1 MIQRVGLW
9 AGIGLFLTMRLVAAP
24 AGLSPEGWAVAAVG
38 VLMAL
43 WWFTEA
49 VPLTMTALMPFLLLP
64 LLGAGSAGEIAGTY
78 YSPILFL
85 VLGGAIVALAI
96 EKAGL
101 HRRVAL
107 AVAAR
112 GGTNPRRLVLA
123 FMAATALVS
132 MIVSNTATTLIM
144 TPVALA
150 LVKARGQDDAFAP
163 ALLLGVAYA
172 ASIGGLGTLVGS
184 PTNGIAAAMIER
196 TLHRPVDFLTWS
208 KFGLP
213 MVVIGI
219 PAAAWLLTRALR
231 VPQVALDRGAVL
243 AAIGTPGPWTPLEKR
258 VAPVVVALILG
269 WTVLPLIKGR
279 IGLAALD
286 DGMTAIAAA
295 LLLFILPG
303 GNGRP
308 ILEWPDARGVP
319 WDVIMMFGGGLALA
333 DAITA
338 SGLALWIGGQLS
350 GLGSIPIWALALLLT
365 ALVILVT
372 EFASN
377 VATASGFLPVV
388 AGVATV
394 AGLDPLSLAMPA
406 ALAASWGFMM
416 PAGTGP
422 NAIAY
427 ATGQITVGQMIRA
440 GFLIDLLGIPLIVA
454 VCFAVAP

>member
-1 MIQRVGLW
+1 MIKRVGLS
-9 AGIGLFLTMRLVAAP
+9 AGVGLFFAMQALPVP
-24 AGLSPEGWAVAAVG
+24 AGLSAEGWAVAAVA

-49 VPLTMTALMPFLLLP
+49 VPLTMTALLPFLLLP
-64 LLGAGSAGEIAGTY
+64 LLGAGSAGKIAGTY

-85 VLGGAIVALAI
+85 VLGGAIVAIAI

-112 GGTNPRRLVLA
+112 GGASPRRLVLA
-123 FMAATALVS
+123 FMAATAIVS
-132 MIVSNTATTLIM
+132 MIVSNTATALIM

-150 LVKARGQDDAFAP
+150 LIRARGQDDGFAP

-184 PTNGIAAAMIER
+184 PTNGIAAAMIDR
-196 TLHRPVDFLTWS
+196 TLDIRIDFVTWS
-208 KFGLP
+208 TFGLP
-213 MVVIGI
+213 MVFLGV
-219 PAAAWLLTRALR
+219 PAAAWLLNRALR
-231 VPQVALDRGAVL
+231 VPHAAFDRQAVL
-243 AAIGTPGPWTPLEKR
+243 AAIGTPGAWSPLEKR
-258 VAPVVVALILG
+258 VAPLVVALILG
-269 WTVLPLIKGR
+269 WTVLPLIKDR
-279 IGLAALD
+279 IGLSALD

-338 SGLALWIGGQLS
+338 SGLALWIGQQLS
-350 GLGSIPIWALALLLT
+350 GLGTIPIWALALLLT

-388 AGVATV
+388 AGVAT
-394 AGLDPLSLAMPA
+394 ATGLDPLALAMPA

-427 ATGQITVGQMIRA
+427 ATGQVRVGQMVRA

>member
-1 MIQRVGLW
+1 MIKRVGLS
-9 AGIGLFLTMRLVAAP
+9 AGVGLFFAMQALPAP
-24 AGLSPEGWAVAAVG
+24 AGLSAEGWAVAAVA

-49 VPLTMTALMPFLLLP
+49 VPLTMTALLPFLLLP
-64 LLGAGSAGEIAGTY
+64 LLGAGSAGKIAGTY

-85 VLGGAIVALAI
+85 VLGGAIVAIAI

-112 GGTNPRRLVLA
+112 GGASPRRLVLA
-123 FMAATALVS
+123 FMAATAIVS
-132 MIVSNTATTLIM
+132 MIVSNTATALIM

-150 LVKARGQDDAFAP
+150 LIRARGQDDGFAP

-184 PTNGIAAAMIER
+184 PTNGIAAAMIDR
-196 TLHRPVDFLTWS
+196 TLDIRIDFVTWS

-213 MVVIGI
+213 MVFLGV
-219 PAAAWLLTRALR
+219 PAAAWLLNRALR
-231 VPQVALDRGAVL
+231 VPHAAFDRQAVL
-243 AAIGTPGPWTPLEKR
+243 AAIGTPGAWSPLEKR
-258 VAPVVVALILG
+258 VAPLVVALILG
-269 WTVLPLIKGR
+269 WTVLPLIKDR
-279 IGLAALD
+279 IGLSALD

-338 SGLALWIGGQLS
+338 SGLALWIGQQLS
-350 GLGSIPIWALALLLT
+350 GLGTIPIWALALLLT

-388 AGVATV
+388 AGVAT
-394 AGLDPLSLAMPA
+394 ATGLDPLALAMPA

-427 ATGQITVGQMIRA
+427 ATGQVRVGKMVRA